1 MPAFQTVRDEQGQEP
16 YRVEAASLD
25 AEAQEIIN
33 LWADNLG
40 HPERR
45 AAKLEWFYRCNPV
58 HRAEVFLLRDARQP
72 QAVGVTGLACRQ
84 IRIGEHLVDGGLMA
98 DFAVDAHHRT
108 LFPALTLQRTVLQL
122 GLTHYDLLY
131 GFPNPKSLPVVRR
144 AGYEVLGGMSRYVC
158 VLRTRD
164 YLPRWIPASAR
175 AVAGQA
181 LDVLLRLRRGLLPRL
196 IQTDAY
202 SVAWADQPD
211 DRFNALWA
219 TRPNNDLQV
228 IGIRDCA
235 FLAWRFAPKPW
246 HRYRFF
252 VVSNPATDQML
263 GYAVCEPDNGVLHVR
278 DLLAAGPEGHNL
290 PILLRALMREARK
303 QGHRS
308 VSLEFMCPADT
319 VKILM
324 RAGLRAREHSS
335 QPMILATS
343 EDVRVTLQPYAWYL
357 TRADIDE

>member
-1 MPAFQTVRDEQGQEP
+1 MPAFQAVPDQPVQER

-25 AEAQEIIN
+25 ADARGIVD

-45 AAKLEWFYRCNPV
+45 ATKLDWFYRCNPV
-58 HRAEVFLLRDARQP
+58 RRAEIFLLREVRQS

-84 IRIGEHLVDGGLMA
+84 LRIGDRLVDAGLMA

-108 LFPALTLQRTVLQL
+108 LFPALTLQRSVLQL
-122 GLTHYDLLY
+122 GLTHYGLLY
-131 GFPNPKSLPVVRR
+131 GFPNPKSLPVVKR
-144 AGYEVLGGMSRYVC
+144 AGYEVLGGMSRYVR

-164 YLPRWIPASAR
+164 YLPRWLPTGAR
-175 AVAGQA
+175 VVAAQA
-181 LDVLLRLRRGLLPRL
+181 LDVLLRLRHGLLPRFF
-196 IQTDAY
+196 QPGAY
-202 SVAWADQPD
+202 SVGWVDQPD

-219 TRPNNDLQV
+219 TRQSNDWQV
-228 IGIRDCA
+228 MGVRDCA

-246 HRYRFF
+246 HHYRFF
-252 VVSNPATDQML
+252 VVSKPATDQIL
-263 GYAVCEPDNGVLHVR
+263 GYAVCEPDSGVLHVR
-278 DLLAAGPEGHNL
+278 DLLASSPEGRSL
-290 PILLRALMREARK
+290 PILLRALMREARN

-308 VSLEFMCPADT
+308 VSLELMCRGET
-319 VKILM
+319 VKILT
-324 RAGLRAREHSS
+324 RSGLRAREHSS

-343 EDVRVTLQPYAWYL
+343 ESVRLELQPYAWYL

>member
-1 MPAFQTVRDEQGQEP
+1 MPAFQAVPEQLGQER

-25 AEAQEIIN
+25 AEAQEIVG
-33 LWADNLG
+33 LWSDNLG

-45 AAKLEWFYRCNPV
+45 ATKLDWFYRCNPV
-58 HRAEVFLLRDARQP
+58 RRAEIFLLRDVCQP
-72 QAVGVTGLACRQ
+72 RAVGVTGLACRQ
-84 IRIGEHLVDGGLMA
+84 LRIGEHLVEAGLMA

-108 LFPALTLQRTVLQL
+108 LFPALTLQRSVLQL
-122 GLTHYDLLY
+122 GLRQYGLLY

-144 AGYEVLGGMSRYVC
+144 AGYEVLRGMSRYVR

-164 YLPRWIPASAR
+164 YLPRWLPAGAR
-175 AVAGQA
+175 VVAGQA
-181 LDVLLRLRRGLLPRL
+181 LDLLLRLRHGLLPRL
-196 IQTDAY
+196 FQPGAY
-202 SVAWADQPD
+202 SAAWVDQPD
-211 DRFNALWA
+211 ARFNALWA
-219 TRPNNDLQV
+219 TRPGNDRQV

-252 VVSNPATDQML
+252 VVSKPATDQIL
-263 GYAVCEPDNGVLHVR
+263 GYAVCESDGGVLHVR
-278 DLLAAGPEGHNL
+278 DLLAAGPEGRNL
-290 PILLRALMREARK
+290 PILLRALMREARI

-319 VKILM
+319 VKILT
-324 RAGLRAREHSS
+324 RAGLREREHSS

-343 EDVRVTLQPYAWYL
+343 KEFTLDLQPYAWYL
-357 TRADIDE
+357 TRADVDE